1 MAASAQLLV
10 LQTALPT
17 TPIGASVVTD
27 VSSKK
32 LVSAAG
38 PDARTD
44 QVGIAFLGAFFAG
57 HRHVFKLWVSL
68 GSADVLRIELHGS
81 VSRMSKVVVH
91 LARDGSILQR
101 GEEVDRLEVSALDDG
116 LQIELSF
123 RAYISAV
130 EWIYLFGREISD
142 RQEPVLACSGASLAP
157 LPELNSYPVRHL
169 PVRQVGDAV
178 AICQSFTVLDNVF
191 CLTFEIAKLGSRL
204 LGLGV
209 STELELALARWW
221 TWNIE
226 DLQADPGE
234 LVANR
239 PVHPIASP
247 GLMDAFGPGHA
258 NMGHSISGMYAD
270 LTDVGRMS
278 IAEADKRAN
287 LILHARFDCGTI
299 IDLPIAEIVT
309 NPEAIPRSIVLAE
322 EYRADCLAKAVGKP
336 VFLEVGAK
344 GPASAEMR
352 RKVEPDWTYIGLDY
366 LSDQNVNI
374 VGDAHRLT
382 EYIAPGSVDMV
393 YTSEV
398 MEHLLSPLRF
408 VFEANRVLKAG
419 GVFMARMPTI
429 WPLHAEP
436 WDYWR
441 ITQHGWTSLLN
452 VNTGFEILDRCED
465 GRASVV
471 PHQPEPKSGLMLMTS
486 APAPMLTMVVARK
499 ICETPTDTSGWSPGL
514 AHGTYDHA

>member
-1 MAASAQLLV
+1 MVASAQHLV
-10 LQTALPT
+10 LQTALPS
-17 TPIGASVVTD
+17 TPIAASIVTD
-27 VSSKK
+27 VSGKK
-32 LVSAAG
+32 LVSAAD

-57 HRHVFKLWVSL
+57 HRHVFKLWVRL
-68 GSADVLRIELHGS
+68 GSADVLRIEVHGS
-81 VSRMSKVVVH
+81 VSRMNKAVVH
-91 LARDGSILQR
+91 LGRDGSTLQR
-101 GEEVDRLEVSALDDG
+101 GEEVDSLEVSALHDG

-123 RAYISAV
+123 RPYISAV
-130 EWIYLFGREISD
+130 EWIYLFGREISN
-142 RQEPVLACSGASLAP
+142 RQEPVLSCSGASLQP
-157 LPELNSYPVRHL
+157 LPESRSYPMRHL

-191 CLTFEIAKLGSRL
+191 SLTFEIEKPGCRL
-204 LGLGV
+204 LGLGI
-209 STELELALARWW
+209 STELELAQARWW

-226 DLQADPGE
+226 DLRAGPGE
-234 LVANR
+234 LVASR
-239 PVHPIASP
+239 PVHPVPSP
-247 GLMDAFGPGHA
+247 GLMDVFGPTRA
-258 NMGHSISGMYAD
+258 TMGHSISGMYAEWN
-270 LTDVGRMS
+270 DVGRMS
-278 IAEADKRAN
+278 IAEADRRAD
-287 LILHARFDCGTI
+287 LTLHARFDCGTV
-299 IDLPIAEIVT
+299 IDLPIAKIVT
-309 NPEAIPRSIVLAE
+309 NPDAIPRSIVLVE
-322 EYRADCLAKAVGKP
+322 EYLADCLAKAAGKP

-344 GPASAEMR
+344 GPASAQMR
-352 RKVEPDWTYIGLDY
+352 RKVEPDWTYVGLDY
-366 LSDQNVNI
+366 LADQNVDI

-382 EYIAPGSVDMV
+382 DYIAPGSVDMV

-398 MEHLLSPLRF
+398 MEHLMSPLRF

-471 PHQPEPKSGLMLMTS
+471 PHQPEAGSGLMLMAS

-499 ICETPTDTSGWSPGL
+499 IGEAPTDNSGWSPGL
-514 AHGTYDHA
+514 ALGTYSHA